1 MKLRLTNRQID
12 CRTNDGGIVMRML
25 PMIALGLLVLP
36 ASQAAAVCTQAKM
49 QGVWQFHAI
58 NSVNNA
64 DGVNALDFVEKCQF
78 RINAEGTIIE
88 DSCATAEGSF
98 FETFTFDVQSSCS
111 VQLVID
117 FPCFYDGQF
126 IGNQKLATGIGFCA
140 GAADAPD
147 PAYFSLVKGRATGPS
162 APAAVSSG
170 SRAPRGRS

>member
-1 MKLRLTNRQID
+1 
-12 CRTNDGGIVMRML
+12 MRVL
-25 PMIALGLLVLP
+25 PMIAFGLLVLP

-64 DGVNALDFVEKCQF
+64 DGVNAFDFVEKCQF

-98 FETFTFDVQSSCS
+98 FENFTFNVQSSCS
-111 VQLVID
+111 VQLEVG

-126 IGNQKLATGIGFCA
+126 IGNQKLATGVGLCA
-140 GAADAPD
+140 GDAEVADPV
-147 PAYFSLVKGRATGPS
+147 YFSLVKGRSTRPT
-162 APAAVSSG
+162 APAAVTSG